1 MALYPSASGLVANSN
16 WGKNDEAVKLRAET
30 NNPVETSVCGGCQ
43 GPSRAFPG
51 RSIIIFQSGSWLGPQ
66 HHGTVE
72 TTKMNSIFFFV
83 LACLCGSG
91 GQCHSFNQVKRRF
104 GIACVNE
111 LSSFPST
118 AIVQPTCLVS
128 NYSMLARGGDNSDVY
143 DEGYDGKFSHLIAS
157 FESELFEIR
166 REAEMEAEVE
176 MKKILGLVEQT
187 DTRHDGEDMRDEF
200 EKIPRN
206 EEIKNSEMNEIVHDR
221 NNQHQAQPSGTVV
234 GVDENISIDRKRVE
248 DREGVIDERE
258 LETEHSE
265 NMENVFVSVQD
276 EKTINDPDEK
286 KHDQE
291 NTVEIHE
298 REQHDVD
305 DEEILQYPTQLGT
318 KASSSM
324 DREVNTNRVGSRCK
338 RKSKK
343 RHKPKSKKT
352 RATSMKQHM
361 IILDDT
367 ESSNLDETNNDDVYG
382 LSSLSITKQEDM
394 HTLKRGLRYY
404 VQTDLVRTL
413 ILFIATIALSIWM
426 QHVQRVMEA
435 EKI

>member
-1 MALYPSASGLVANSN
+1 
-16 WGKNDEAVKLRAET
+16 
-30 NNPVETSVCGGCQ
+30 
-43 GPSRAFPG
+43 
-51 RSIIIFQSGSWLGPQ
+51 
-66 HHGTVE
+66 
-72 TTKMNSIFFFV
+72 
-83 LACLCGSG
+83 
-91 GQCHSFNQVKRRF
+91 
-104 GIACVNE
+104 
-111 LSSFPST
+111 
-118 AIVQPTCLVS
+118 
-128 NYSMLARGGDNSDVY
+128 MLARGGDISDVY
-143 DEGYDGKFSHLIAS
+143 DEGYDGEFSHLIAS

-187 DTRHDGEDMRDEF
+187 ETRHDGEDMQDEF

-234 GVDENISIDRKRVE
+234 GVDENMSIDRKRVE

-258 LETEHSE
+258 LENEHSE

-298 REQHDVD
+298 RQQHDVD
-305 DEEILQYPTQLGT
+305 DEEILQHPTQLGT

-324 DREVNTNRVGSRCK
+324 DREVNANRVGSRCK

-352 RATSMKQHM
+352 RAKSMKQHL

>member
-1 MALYPSASGLVANSN
+1 
-16 WGKNDEAVKLRAET
+16 
-30 NNPVETSVCGGCQ
+30 
-43 GPSRAFPG
+43 
-51 RSIIIFQSGSWLGPQ
+51 
-66 HHGTVE
+66 
-72 TTKMNSIFFFV
+72 MNSILFFV

-128 NYSMLARGGDNSDVY
+128 NYSMLARGGDISDVY
-143 DEGYDGKFSHLIAS
+143 DEGYDGEFSHLIAS

-187 DTRHDGEDMRDEF
+187 DTRHDGENMRDES
-200 EKIPRN
+200 EKFPRN
-206 EEIKNSEMNEIVHDR
+206 EEIINSEMNEIVHDR
-221 NNQHQAQPSGTVV
+221 NYHHQAQPSGTVV
-234 GVDENISIDRKRVE
+234 GLDENISIDRKRFE
-248 DREGVIDERE
+248 DREGVMDERE
-258 LETEHSE
+258 LETEQGE
-265 NMENVFVSVQD
+265 AVQD

-286 KHDQE
+286 KRDQE

-298 REQHDVD
+298 RQEHDVD
-305 DEEILQYPTQLGT
+305 DEEILQYPIQLGT

-324 DREVNTNRVGSRCK
+324 DREVNANRVGSRCK

-343 RHKPKSKKT
+343 RHKPKRKKT
-352 RATSMKQHM
+352 RAKSMKQHM

-367 ESSNLDETNNDDVYG
+367 ESSNLDETHNDDVYG

-404 VQTDLVRTL
+404 VRTDLVRTL

-435 EKI
+435 EEI